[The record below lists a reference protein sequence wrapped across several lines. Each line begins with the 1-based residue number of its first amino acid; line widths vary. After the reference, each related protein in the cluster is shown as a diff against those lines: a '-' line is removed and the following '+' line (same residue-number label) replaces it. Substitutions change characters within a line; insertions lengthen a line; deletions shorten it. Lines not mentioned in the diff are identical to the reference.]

1 MNPGTLQQAPATPHA
16 PAAAAAPAAQIIGLV
31 KNRLSGIVLSRHAY
45 ADVLRT
51 IWPDLRDATVQ
62 EGKAAPCPVNVW
74 AARPLS
80 KIFLDDM
87 SRRMPGLQVWC
98 IVLEST
104 VLPQG
109 SMDACNNSDMVWAP
123 SGFVRDVCVAG
134 GMPAE
139 KVHVIPYW
147 LPMPARP
154 RILPAAGSP
163 YTVLVSWDGRSSINR
178 KNVINSIAAFKLA
191 WPSDPDVRLRLKSRD
206 LTPEHVE
213 SLTAAI
219 AGDARITLDM
229 RTLETVDEIFDGAHV
244 LLHLHRAEG
253 YGRHIIEA
261 MQRRLP
267 VIATGYSGPMDWL
280 REDNARLVGYH
291 LVDTAQKEFQYPQG
305 GQWAEADLDHA
316 ARHLRECRHDH
327 ASGTQHSMLD
337 RAELAA
343 CRHTT
348 LEHCRTA
355 MLAALRQAGALPAG
369 VCAGNPPPQAA
380 PHPAAAPAPAAA
392 APLPVAA

>member
-1 MNPGTLQQAPATPHA
+1 MTSAQPSAPA
-16 PAAAAAPAAQIIGLV
+16 PARPASAGGPAAQIIGLV

-51 IWPDLRDATVQ
+51 LWPDLRDATVS
-62 EGKAAPCPVNVW
+62 EGKAAPCAVNVW

-80 KIFLDDM
+80 KVFLDDM
-87 SRRMPGLQVWC
+87 SRRMPGLQIWC

-104 VLPQG
+104 QLPQG
-109 SMDACNNSDMVWAP
+109 SMDACANSDQVWAP
-123 SGFVRDVCVAG
+123 SGFVRDMCVAG

-191 WPSDPDVRLRLKSRD
+191 WSSDPDVRLRLKTRD
-206 LTPEHVE
+206 LTPENVE
-213 SLTAAI
+213 SVTAAI

-229 RTLETVDEIFDGAHV
+229 RTTDSIDEVFDGAHV

-267 VIATGYSGPMDWL
+267 VIATAYSGPMDWL
-280 REDNARLVGYH
+280 REDNARLVGHH

-305 GQWAEADLDHA
+305 GQWAEPDLNHA
-316 ARHLRECRHDH
+316 ARHLRECREAD
-327 ASGTQHSMLD
+327 ASGALHGMLD

-348 LEHCRTA
+348 LEFCRAA
-355 MLAALRQAGALPAG
+355 MIAALSQAGAISPAG
-369 VCAGNPPPQAA
+369 GMCGP
-380 PHPAAAPAPAAA
+380 PAPAMPMAA
-392 APLPVAA
+392 